1 MAEKRKGF
9 LMYADYS
16 EYFDMLGNEELG
28 MLIREFFHFTAGGT
42 ADTSGFSPHV
52 LFVFKLLRKNYDR
65 DTEAYKKVCE
75 ARSTVAKQ
83 REQNKRNTHT
93 ESLPSYD
100 ISEIERSKLDK
111 YRNL

>member
-9 LMYADYS
+9 LMYADYG

-42 ADTSGFSPHV
+42 ADTSGFSPQTMF
-52 LFVFKLLRKNYDR
+52 LYTMLRKNYER

-75 ARSTVAKQ
+75 KRSMAAKQ
-83 REQNKRNTHT
+83 RCKNPEPEN
-93 ESLPSYD
+93 SPSFN
-100 ISEIERSKLDK
+100 IAEIESRTYEK
-111 YRNL
+111 YMDL